1 MADDARPRRP
11 DLDATPPA
19 PAPPALSLPA
29 EAMDFFELM
38 RRLERAGGRFAA
50 GGRPDAEPARLG
62 QTVQLAFATQDIAHW
77 RPASDAA
84 PARVRVVNFGLL
96 GPEGPMPLHLT
107 RWVFD
112 RLSQRWFSDHEAGA
126 THDTTFVDF
135 ANLLQHRMI
144 GLFYRAWADSRPAV
158 QVERPGGGRVSALLG
173 ALAGVGLPDAA
184 PSEGFGALARRHA
197 TALGHQIEGPERL
210 TRPLAD
216 ALDVGVQARGVR
228 GRLDAPSPRGC
239 GRGSAGRWRVS
250 TPGPRSARAPSS
262 AKADR
267 DRPWTA
273 DPRPVQH
280 LPARR
285 PRARRRARD
294 HPAHGRRDA
303 RCRSAAGARRRR
315 GSGRPPHCRAPR
327 RVAWLAPRRAGDR
340 GDLRFRGFVGFGLET
355 AA

>member
-1 MADDARPRRP
+1 MADDARPPRP

-62 QTVQLAFATQDIAHW
+62 QTVRLAFATQDIAHW

-84 PARVRVVNFGLL
+84 PAEVRVVNFGLL

-197 TALGHQIEGPERL
+197 TALGHQVEGPERL

-216 ALDVGVQARGVR
+216 ALGVGVRLEEFVGVWMPIPARLRSRLGGPLARLGAGATVGARAFQRQSRIEIALGPLTLDQFNAFLPGAPALDGVR
-228 GRLDAPSPRGC
+228 EIIRHTVGETLDVDLRL
-239 GRGSAGRWRVS
+239 V
-250 TPGPRSARAPSS
+250 
-262 AKADR
+262 
-267 DRPWTA
+267 
-273 DPRPVQH
+273 
-280 LPARR
+280 L
-285 PRARRRARD
+285 
-294 HPAHGRRDA
+294 
-303 RCRSAAGARRRR
+303 AAGEVPAARLGTARL
-315 GSGRPPHCRAPR
+315 G